1 MNNREIIKMIM
12 NEQGVSNST
21 LAKRLDITQATL
33 WDRLDTTPRKGKPR
47 KDISVALFSE
57 MLRALDYKVVVV
69 PESTRIRDGYVVG
82 EVEDEPK

>member
-12 NEQGVSNST
+12 KEQEVSNSV
-21 LAKRLDITQATL
+21 LAKRLGVTQATL

-69 PESTRIRDGYVVG
+69 PENARIRDGYVIG
-82 EVEDEPK
+82 EEEAE

>member
-1 MNNREIIKMIM
+1 MNNREIIKTIM
-12 NEQGVSNST
+12 KEQEVSNSV
-21 LAKRLDITQATL
+21 LAKRLGVTQATL

-69 PESTRIRDGYVVG
+69 PENARIRDGYVIG
-82 EVEDEPK
+82 EEETE

>member
-12 NEQGVSNST
+12 REQEVSNSV
-21 LAKRLDITQATL
+21 LAKRLGVTQATL

-69 PESTRIRDGYVVG
+69 PENARIRDGYVIG
-82 EVEDEPK
+82 EEETE

>member
-12 NEQGVSNST
+12 KEQEVNNSA
-21 LAKRLDITQATL
+21 LAKRLGVTQATL

-69 PESTRIRDGYVVG
+69 PENARIRDGYVIG
-82 EVEDEPK
+82 EEETE

>member
-12 NEQGVSNST
+12 KEQEVSNSV
-21 LAKRLDITQATL
+21 LAKRLGVTQATL

-69 PESTRIRDGYVVG
+69 PENARIRDGYVIG
-82 EVEDEPK
+82 EEETE

>member
-12 NEQGVSNST
+12 KEQGVNNSA
-21 LAKRLDITQATL
+21 LAKRLGITQATL

-69 PESTRIRDGYVVG
+69 PENARIRDGYVIG
-82 EVEDEPK
+82 EEETE

>member
-12 NEQGVSNST
+12 KESEVSNAT
-21 LAKRLDITQATL
+21 LAKRLNITQATL

-69 PESTRIRDGYVVG
+69 PSSTRIKDGYVVG
-82 EVEDEPK
+82 EEAE